1 MQRVAQSWRG
11 VGRQGVATR
20 ISCYSAGAAV
30 RYGLRP
36 ADMSCHNCSGP
47 SLGAPRRLMSAAPN
61 TDPAAKDPLHL
72 VQNEL
77 AALTGNIESLLK
89 SDSPVLE
96 AAAAYFFQG
105 QQGKHFR
112 PSVVLLMAQATAAH
126 AQQPAVANES
136 QRRLAEISEMIHTA
150 SLLHDDV
157 IDESEERRGKAS
169 GQAAFGNKVAVL
181 AGDFLLA
188 RASMALARLR
198 DTEVVEVV
206 SLVIEELV
214 EGELLQIRVGSGQTL
229 GREEGLSQ
237 QELFQLYLR
246 KNYLKTGSLIANSC
260 RASAMLGQHTPAV
273 CDAAYDYGRHL
284 GLAFQL
290 IDDALDFRASSAAL
304 GKPALADVRLGLATA
319 PVLLT
324 MEQHPELSTLVERK
338 CCEPGDMEQALA
350 WIEASGG
357 VARTEQL
364 AAAYAA
370 KAVAAIR
377 TLEPSEPRAALIALT
392 QQVVTRSK

>member
-1 MQRVAQSWRG
+1 MATRVAVRG
-11 VGRQGVATR
+11 LGRQGPRIALCAAAPRSTR
-20 ISCYSAGAAV
+20 LLGPIVSRPAAGLLRRRFSAAAAAPPPQPEEEPAAV
-30 RYGLRP
+30 
-36 ADMSCHNCSGP
+36 AD
-47 SLGAPRRLMSAAPN
+47 
-61 TDPAAKDPLHL
+61 DPFKL

-77 AALTGNIESLLK
+77 SALTGNIEGLLK

-96 AAAAYFFQG
+96 AAATYFFQG

-126 AQQPAVANES
+126 TQQPIVANES
-136 QRRLAEISEMIHTA
+136 QQRLAEISEMIHTA

-157 IDESEERRGKAS
+157 IDESDERRGKAS

-214 EGELLQIRVGSGQTL
+214 EGELLQIRVGSGSKL

-246 KNYLKTGSLIANSC
+246 KNYLKTGSLIGTCPHSRADRQKKPSLSWQSDAPDQRLHLPPVLWYLTPACLRVDGWASLTTHHSNSNAANSC
-260 RASAMLGQHTPAV
+260 RASAMLGQQSPAV

-284 GLAFQL
+284 GTFQTH
-290 IDDALDFRASSAAL
+290 FRAS
-304 GKPALADVRLGLATA
+304 KN
-319 PVLLT
+319 
-324 MEQHPELSTLVERK
+324 LSRRILPR
-338 CCEPGDMEQALA
+338 D
-350 WIEASGG
+350 
-357 VARTEQL
+357 
-364 AAAYAA
+364 A
-370 KAVAAIR
+370 KDSNGIFSV
-377 TLEPSEPRAALIALT
+377 
-392 QQVVTRSK
+392 

>member
-1 MQRVAQSWRG
+1 L
-11 VGRQGVATR
+11 GRQGPRIGLSAASPRSTR
-20 ISCYSAGAAV
+20 LLGPIVSRPAAGLLRRRFSAAAPPPPPQPEEEPAAV
-30 RYGLRP
+30 
-36 ADMSCHNCSGP
+36 AD
-47 SLGAPRRLMSAAPN
+47 
-61 TDPAAKDPLHL
+61 DPFKL

-77 AALTGNIESLLK
+77 SALTGNIEGLLK

-96 AAAAYFFQG
+96 AAATYFFQG

-126 AQQPAVANES
+126 TQQPVVANES
-136 QRRLAEISEMIHTA
+136 QQRLAEISEMIHTA

-157 IDESEERRGKAS
+157 IDESDERRGKAS

-214 EGELLQIRVGSGQTL
+214 EGELLQIRVGSGSKL

-246 KNYLKTGSLIANSC
+246 KNYLKTGSLIGACPHSRADRAQNPSLSWQSDDCTYCKAYRISCCRLVMCGNVRASLTAHSNSNTANSC
-260 RASAMLGQHTPAV
+260 RASAMLGQQSPAV

-284 GLAFQL
+284 GTFQTH
-290 IDDALDFRASSAAL
+290 FRPSKQSRGAQYQDTL
-304 GKPALADVRLGLATA
+304 RTATEFS
-319 PVLLT
+319 V
-324 MEQHPELSTLVERK
+324 
-338 CCEPGDMEQALA
+338 
-350 WIEASGG
+350 
-357 VARTEQL
+357 
-364 AAAYAA
+364 
-370 KAVAAIR
+370 
-377 TLEPSEPRAALIALT
+377 
-392 QQVVTRSK
+392 

>member
-1 MQRVAQSWRG
+1 MATRVAVRG
-11 VGRQGVATR
+11 LGRQGPRIALCAAAPRSTR
-20 ISCYSAGAAV
+20 LLGPIVSRPAAGLLRRRFSAAAAAPPPQPEEEPAAV
-30 RYGLRP
+30 
-36 ADMSCHNCSGP
+36 AD
-47 SLGAPRRLMSAAPN
+47 
-61 TDPAAKDPLHL
+61 DPFKL

-77 AALTGNIESLLK
+77 SALTGNIEGLLK

-96 AAAAYFFQG
+96 AAATYFFQG

-126 AQQPAVANES
+126 TQQPIVANES
-136 QRRLAEISEMIHTA
+136 QQRLAEISEMIHTA

-157 IDESEERRGKAS
+157 IDESDERRGKAS

-214 EGELLQIRVGSGQTL
+214 EGELLQIRVGSGSKL

-246 KNYLKTGSLIANSC
+246 KNYLKTGSLIGTCPHS
-260 RASAMLGQHTPAV
+260 RADRQKKPELV
-273 CDAAYDYGRHL
+273 
-284 GLAFQL
+284 LAE
-290 IDDALDFRASSAAL
+290 RCTRS
-304 GKPALADVRLGLATA
+304 ATA
-319 PVLLT
+319 PATCPMVSHACVLACGWMGLSHHASF
-324 MEQHPELSTLVERK
+324 EFKCSELLPGK
-338 CCEPGDMEQALA
+338 CDARPAEF
-350 WIEASGG
+350 GG
-357 VARTEQL
+357 LRCCLRLRPPSRYVSNAFSSFKKSL
-364 AAAYAA
+364 AAYTT
-370 KAVAAIR
+370 KR
-377 TLEPSEPRAALIALT
+377 R
-392 QQVVTRSK
+392 